1 MNVVLDASAMIAF
14 LRDEAGSETVMN
26 QIRPPENDV
35 FAHAL
40 NLCEV
45 YYDFSRANGEET
57 AHDAINDLPALG
69 ITERNDMQAD
79 FWRAMGHLK
88 AIHKRVSL
96 ADCAALVLANEL
108 DAALLT
114 ADRHELQP
122 LSTLSI
128 CQLKFIR

>member
-14 LRDEAGSETVMN
+14 LRGETGAEFVTDHMHRS
-26 QIRPPENDV
+26 QVHV

-45 YYDFSRANGEET
+45 YYDFSRANGE
-57 AHDAINDLPALG
+57 DAAQGAIDDLLALDVA
-69 ITERNDMQAD
+69 ERSDMEPH
-79 FWRAMGHLK
+79 FWRAMGRLK
-88 AIHKRVSL
+88 ANHKVSL

-108 DAALLT
+108 GAVLLT
-114 ADRHELQP
+114 ADRHELEP

-128 CQLKFIR
+128 CQLTFIR